1 MVAMTKRPPRHSE
14 TAAPSPGDRHSN
26 GRGNSAGNGA
36 DTGDAESGGVEG
48 GLLAVTR
55 EGIIGWARQSD
66 RPGVPVKVVV
76 SIDGWP
82 VATAVAD
89 RFDLAAVR
97 DELGEGVPGFAV
109 LLAEAPNAHLPYHI
123 TARSACGTVLGWPLQ
138 VRTPE
143 DILPAIKPAA
153 APDYEGVVEFL
164 RAGKLTGWVWNR
176 SDPRHEVTVTVLD
189 GETPLGQ
196 ATANVMREDLR
207 RAGKRD
213 GACGFTFDLPAT
225 LLDMRMHSLRVVVAE
240 TGGMLRNCPLVF
252 GPTQMGPIIAEILA
266 LRDEVKR
273 LAAHLPAAAP
283 SGNGLLRTNDM
294 VLRHMDLD
302 LRVLPPKAN

>member
-1 MVAMTKRPPRHSE
+1 MVATTKRPARHGE
-14 TAAPSPGDRHSN
+14 TAAHPPADRH
-26 GRGNSAGNGA
+26 GNGA
-36 DTGDAESGGVEG
+36 GDAADKPGGENAAVEG

-55 EGIIGWARQSD
+55 DGIIGWARQSD
-66 RPGVPVKVVV
+66 RPGTPVKVVV

-89 RFDLAAVR
+89 RFDLPAVR
-97 DELGEGVPGFAV
+97 DEIGEGVPGFAV

-123 TARSACGTVLGWPLQ
+123 TARSSCGTVLGWPLQ
-138 VRTPE
+138 VRTPD
-143 DILPAIKPAA
+143 DILPAIKPSA

-176 SDPRHEVTVTVLD
+176 SDPRHEVTVNVLD
-189 GETPLGQ
+189 GETLLGQ

-213 GACGFTFDLPAT
+213 GACGFSFDLPNT
-225 LLDMRMHSLRVVVAE
+225 LLDMRTHSLRVVVAE
-240 TGGMLRNCPLVF
+240 SGGMLRNCPLVF

-266 LRDEVKR
+266 LRDDVKR
-273 LAAHLPAAAP
+273 LAAQLPAP
-283 SGNGLLRTNDM
+283 THTGNGLLRTNDM
-294 VLRHMDLD
+294 VLRHMNLD
-302 LRVLPPKAN
+302 LRVLPPKSN